1 MWAEPE
7 AKNKSMIDSP
17 LLFSIVVN
25 QGDNFFCV
33 DSFLSQM
40 ILLSYVTLV
49 EQQVSDLVN

>member
-1 MWAEPE
+1 MGPE

-40 ILLSYVTLV
+40 ILLLYVTLV

>member
-1 MWAEPE
+1 MWAGPE

-17 LLFSIVVN
+17 FIVVN
-25 QGDNFFCV
+25 QGNNFFCV

-40 ILLSYVTLV
+40 ILLLYVTLV